1 MCHLYNGRNQQL
13 PNQQKPSDLSSS
25 HQPKTHIEL
34 WHVMCFAQQGGD
46 AIHHLSDVGSWD
58 GVDHS
63 LRTRGSPEFHL
74 SSTRDPPGHWHAKVW
89 RASHRSLPDMDQR
102 PKLRISKVFWYGQK
116 WSKLGTFWLERF
128 WHFYRL
134 RSKEAIGINFDAPKA
149 NECCPSML
157 LPMPLPA
164 FLPWSLGLSRSRA
177 MFFSPKATKMENIL
191 LPPSTWI
198 HYSWTSFVGV
208 LPNTILARKNGMS
221 SVSLRIVCWK
231 QNQTPDAL
239 KEVHR
244 CLSHSLKASGL
255 LHLNDEKHSLWRFLL
270 VFLAEWIIES

>member
-1 MCHLYNGRNQQL
+1 MPFTTWAMWGHGME
-13 PNQQKPSDLSSS
+13 S
-25 HQPKTHIEL
+25 I
-34 WHVMCFAQQGGD
+34 
-46 AIHHLSDVGSWD
+46 
-58 GVDHS
+58 
-63 LRTRGSPEFHL
+63 TRGSPETPEFHPG
-74 SSTRDPPGHWHAKVW
+74 PPGHWHAKVW
-89 RASHRSLPDMDQR
+89 RASHRNLPDMDQR
-102 PKLRISKVFWYGQK
+102 PKLTISKVFRYRQK
-116 WSKLGTFWLERF
+116 WSKLGTFWLKRF

-134 RSKEAIGINFDAPKA
+134 RSKEATGINFAPNA
-149 NECCPSML
+149 NECRSSML
-157 LPMPLPA
+157 LPMPLPVS
-164 FLPWSLGLSRSRA
+164 LPWSLGLSRSRA

-244 CLSHSLKASGL
+244 CLSHCGRFCWIHWRHLACCIWTMKNSLCEDS
-255 LHLNDEKHSLWRFLL
+255 
-270 VFLAEWIIES
+270 

>member
-1 MCHLYNGRNQQL
+1 MPFTTWASR
-13 PNQQKPSDLSSS
+13 
-25 HQPKTHIEL
+25 
-34 WHVMCFAQQGGD
+34 
-46 AIHHLSDVGSWD
+46 SWD

-63 LRTRGSPEFHL
+63 GLTWVPP
-74 SSTRDPPGHWHAKVW
+74 TRDPPGHWHAKVW
-89 RASHRSLPDMDQR
+89 RASHRNLPDMDQR
-102 PKLRISKVFWYGQK
+102 PKLIISKVFRYGQK

-134 RSKEAIGINFDAPKA
+134 RSKEATGINFDAPKA
-149 NECCPSML
+149 NECRPSML
-157 LPMPLPA
+157 LPMPLPVS
-164 FLPWSLGLSRSRA
+164 LPWSLGLRSRA
-177 MFFSPKATKMENIL
+177 MFFSPKATKIENIL

-208 LPNTILARKNGMS
+208 LPNTMLARKNGMS

-231 QNQTPDAL
+231 QNQTPDPL

-255 LHLNDEKHSLWRFLL
+255 LHLNDEKHSLWRFLI
-270 VFLAEWIIES
+270 VRLAEWIIES